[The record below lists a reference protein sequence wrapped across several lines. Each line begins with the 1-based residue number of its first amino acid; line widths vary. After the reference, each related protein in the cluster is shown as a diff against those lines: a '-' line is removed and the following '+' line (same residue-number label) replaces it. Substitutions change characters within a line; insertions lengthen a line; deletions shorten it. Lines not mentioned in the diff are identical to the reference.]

1 MFIIL
6 IISVKELQYV
16 YIIIYNYIL
25 YYKILK
31 YIIIIFYY

>member
-25 YYKILK
+25 YYKIK